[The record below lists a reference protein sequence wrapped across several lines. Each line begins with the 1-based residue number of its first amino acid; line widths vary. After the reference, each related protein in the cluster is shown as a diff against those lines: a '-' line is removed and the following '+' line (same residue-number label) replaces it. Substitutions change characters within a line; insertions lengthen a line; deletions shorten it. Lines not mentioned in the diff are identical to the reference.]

1 MNRTLNK
8 ALQAVQRRE
17 KTVLFFLIAVYA
29 IVLIAACLWKYGLFA
44 YNAIDLAYFNQVFW
58 NMLHGQFF
66 TGSIHPHLS
75 LGDHAELAMPLL
87 LPFYAI
93 FPDPRTLLILQTIA
107 LALPAWPIF
116 LIAKKRLAES
126 RLPEPAN
133 RLLPLIAAA
142 IYLASP
148 FVQNINLFEFHL
160 LPFALLPLF
169 LALLEYEKGRK
180 WPFVIYALLAM
191 LVREDVA
198 LVIGAVGILAWL
210 EKKPRFWKWAPCLLA
225 GFWFLAAMRLISHFA
240 PAGGYKF
247 MIYYAWLGRTP
258 LEIVWN
264 SVRHPVRLLAHIVTL
279 PNLEMLLGFGMPF
292 VYLCCLR
299 PRRLILAAGPL
310 LQIILG
316 APGGGAVVLQTHYA
330 TLFLPALFLASIEGA
345 KAIPA
350 VIAKIA
356 SRRVAEAPLAFV
368 TIFAAC
374 SLYGSV
380 IQSPLLGVA
389 GRLVSPGDMPA
400 RAAMAQSLLE
410 RIPPEA
416 SVAASYSLLP
426 QLSSRSALYSLHY
439 QFLGVGQFALQPY
452 ALPADTRFVAL
463 DTDDLVT
470 YRAQFSKTAWAAPHY
485 AGGFVRL
492 RGVVGSQVFSRGF
505 FALFDKQAA
514 AAAGGLSPLQ
524 PVSTQR
530 FEEGIRLAGASV
542 AVDED
547 PVMKRPLLTITTSWT
562 ANEPPAD
569 DLVMRLRLLDSDGK
583 AVLDRLYPLANGL
596 VPTSELTAA
605 AVTGELALPLFGIA
619 PGVYRP
625 EISLEKQD
633 AIMVLDGIRSV
644 IRDVSGRRSL
654 GSASLP
660 SFTVGPGVKP

>member
-1 MNRTLNK
+1 MNK
-8 ALQAVQRRE
+8 ALNNALRAVQRRE
-17 KTVLFFLIAVYA
+17 KTVLIVLMAAYA
-29 IVLIAACLWKYGLFA
+29 AVLIAASLWKYGQFA

-58 NMLHGQFF
+58 NMLHGQLF

-93 FPDPRTLLILQTIA
+93 FPDPRTLLVLQTVA

-126 RLPEPAN
+126 RLPESVG

-142 IYLASP
+142 IYLACP
-148 FVQNINLFEFHL
+148 FVQNINLFEFHM

-180 WPFVIYALLAM
+180 WPFVIFALLAM

-198 LVIGAVGILAWL
+198 LVIGAIGILALL
-210 EKKPRFWKWAPCLLA
+210 EKKKRFWVLVPMLLA
-225 GFWFLAAMRLISHFA
+225 GVWFLAAMRLIAYFA
-240 PAGGYKF
+240 PGGGYKF

-258 LEIVWN
+258 LEMVWN

-279 PNLEMLLGFGMPF
+279 PNLEMFLGFGMPF

-310 LQIILG
+310 LQILLG
-316 APGGGAVVLQTHYA
+316 APGGGDVVLQTHYA

-350 VIAKIA
+350 MIAKIA
-356 SRRVAEAPLAFV
+356 SWRVIEAPLAFA
-368 TIFAAC
+368 TIFTAC

-389 GRLVSPGDMPA
+389 GRLISPGDAPA
-400 RAAMAQSLLE
+400 RAAMSRDLLLH
-410 RIPPEA
+410 IPPDA

-452 ALPADTRFVAL
+452 TLPSDTRFVAM

-470 YRAQFSKTAWAAPHY
+470 YQAQFSKTVWAAPHY
-485 AGGFVRL
+485 AGGFDRL
-492 RGVVGSQVFSRGF
+492 RDAIGPKTYSRGHF
-505 FALFDKQAA
+505 TLFDKQACA
-514 AAAGGLSPLQ
+514 AEKDRPPLQ
-524 PVSTQR
+524 PIEDQD
-530 FEEGIRLAGASV
+530 FEEGIRLIGV
-542 AVDED
+542 NVTLDED
-547 PVMKRPLLTITTSWT
+547 AVLRVPLLAITTSWT
-562 ANEPPAD
+562 ADKPLAD
-569 DLVMRLRLLDSDGK
+569 DLVMRVRLLDREDRV
-583 AVLDRLYPLANGL
+583 VLDQLYPLANGL
-596 VPTSELTAA
+596 VPTSELSAD
-605 AVTGELALPLFGIA
+605 AVTGELVLPLFKIA
-619 PGVYRP
+619 PGSYRP
-625 EISLEKQD
+625 EISLEKQY

-644 IRDVSGRRSL
+644 IRDVSEIRSL
-654 GSASLP
+654 GRAVLAP
-660 SFTVGPGVKP
+660 VTVGPADRP